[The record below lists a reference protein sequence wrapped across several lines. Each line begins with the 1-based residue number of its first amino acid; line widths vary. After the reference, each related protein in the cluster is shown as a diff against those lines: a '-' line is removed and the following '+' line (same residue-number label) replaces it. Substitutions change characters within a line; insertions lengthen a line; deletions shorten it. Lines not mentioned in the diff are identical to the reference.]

1 MTVQFS
7 AILQA
12 VSNYNKLQQTGNA
25 LTQQLTA
32 GKKIISPRD
41 NPVLYNRINTFR
53 DEISRFDTYLNN
65 MNEGLSAVSQ
75 VQDAVTEQL
84 GFLTKMLE
92 LANESKQGGTSQN
105 ERNAYNAEYL
115 KLNAEL
121 NNIVNNT
128 TFNSKP
134 LLDGSFA
141 ASGSGYMITT
151 GQNVN
156 YEINFQKTT
165 TDSDGL
171 NLDGTSIASTNNTNT
186 AITRLEDAIDSLTS
200 MQRSLGT
207 DEYIVE
213 SRSTLMESKQTEL
226 ELLIEKY
233 EYIDPVKISAELDQ
247 NQMLQQYAL
256 AAIAY
261 LSESRQNM
269 IDYLFP

>member
-7 AILQA
+7 AVLQA
-12 VSNYNKLQQTGNA
+12 VSNYNKLQQAGNV
-25 LTQQLTA
+25 LTQQLAA
-32 GKKIISPRD
+32 GKRIISPRD
-41 NPVLYNRINTFR
+41 NPVLYNRITTFR
-53 DEISRFDTYLNN
+53 DDISRFDTYLSN
-65 MNEGLSAVSQ
+65 MNEGLSVVSQ

-84 GFLTKMLE
+84 GVLTKMLG

-105 ERNAYNAEYL
+105 ERNAYNAEYV
-115 KLNAEL
+115 KLNDEL

-128 TFNSKP
+128 TFNSQT

-141 ASGSGYMITT
+141 TNGSGFMINT

-156 YEINFQKTT
+156 YEINFMNTT
-165 TDSDGL
+165 TASDGL
-171 NLDGTSIASTNNTNT
+171 NLDGTSITSNNNANT

-207 DEYIVE
+207 DEFIVE
-213 SRSTLMESKQTEL
+213 SRSTMMESKQTEL
-226 ELLIEKY
+226 ELLIDKY
-233 EYIDPVKISAELDQ
+233 EYIDPVKISAQLDQ

-261 LSESRQNM
+261 ISESRQNM

>member
-12 VSNYNKLQQTGNA
+12 VSNYNNLQKAGNA

-84 GFLTKMLE
+84 DVLAKMLE

-105 ERNAYNAEYL
+105 ERNAYNDEYL

-128 TFNSKP
+128 TFNSQK

-141 ASGSGYMITT
+141 TNGSGFMITT
-151 GQNVN
+151 GENVN
-156 YEINFQKTT
+156 YEINFKKTT
-165 TDSDGL
+165 TASDGL
-171 NLDGTSIASTNNTNT
+171 NLDGTSITSNNNANT

-200 MQRSLGT
+200 MQRGLGT
-207 DEYIVE
+207 DEFIVE
-213 SRSTLMESKQTEL
+213 SRSTMMESKQTEL
-226 ELLIEKY
+226 ELLIDKY
-233 EYIDPVKISAELDQ
+233 EYIDPVKISAQLDQ

-256 AAIAY
+256 AAISY
-261 LSESRQNM
+261 MSESRQNM

>member
-7 AILQA
+7 AVLQA
-12 VSNYNKLQQTGNA
+12 VSNYNKLQQAGNV
-25 LTQQLTA
+25 LTQQLAA
-32 GKKIISPRD
+32 GKRIISPRD
-41 NPVLYNRINTFR
+41 NPVLYNRITTFR
-53 DEISRFDTYLNN
+53 DDISRFDTYLSN
-65 MNEGLSAVSQ
+65 MNEGLSVVSQ

-84 GFLTKMLE
+84 GVLTKMLG

-105 ERNAYNAEYL
+105 ERNAYNAEYV
-115 KLNAEL
+115 KLNDEL

-128 TFNSKP
+128 TFNSQT

-141 ASGSGYMITT
+141 TNGSGFMINT

-156 YEINFQKTT
+156 YEINFMNTT
-165 TDSDGL
+165 TASDGL
-171 NLDGTSIASTNNTNT
+171 NLDGTSITSNNNANT

-207 DEYIVE
+207 DEFIVE
-213 SRSTLMESKQTEL
+213 SRSTMMESKQTEL
-226 ELLIEKY
+226 ELLIDKY
-233 EYIDPVKISAELDQ
+233 EYIDPVKISAQLDQ

-261 LSESRQNM
+261 MSESRQNM